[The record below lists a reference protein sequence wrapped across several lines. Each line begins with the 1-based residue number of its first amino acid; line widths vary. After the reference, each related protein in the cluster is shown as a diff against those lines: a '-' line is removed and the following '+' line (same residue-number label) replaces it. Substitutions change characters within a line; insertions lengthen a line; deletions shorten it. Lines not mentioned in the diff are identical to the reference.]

1 MKLINGLEMKSN
13 PKNETENEQ
22 KVKKMKT
29 DGNEPME
36 MNQVNENTGKD
47 NVFNDDMCYN
57 VIWKMIVADTL
68 KKIVQET
75 NTSYIS
81 GIKLISDESID
92 DIIKMMEY
100 DCKLLENNLLEI
112 INELNLLKFILNDG
126 TIVLTYYFISDELL
140 GKVMWKMLNNST
152 IIKYI

>member
-1 MKLINGLEMKSN
+1 MNKGE
-13 PKNETENEQ
+13 
-22 KVKKMKT
+22 KMKT
-29 DGNEPME
+29 AGNEPME
-36 MNQVNENTGKD
+36 MNQVNENTGQD

-57 VIWKMIVADTL
+57 VIWKMIIADTM
-68 KKIVQET
+68 KQIVQET

-81 GIKLISDESID
+81 GIKLINDESID
-92 DIIKMMEY
+92 DIINMMEY

-126 TIVLTYYFISDELL
+126 TIILTYYFISDELL
-140 GKVMWKMLNNST
+140 GKVMWKMLNNPT

>member
-1 MKLINGLEMKSN
+1 MNKGE
-13 PKNETENEQ
+13 
-22 KVKKMKT
+22 KMKT
-29 DGNEPME
+29 TGNEPLE
-36 MNQVNENTGKD
+36 MNQVNENTGQN
-47 NVFNDDMCYN
+47 NVFDDVNCYN
-57 VIWKMIVADTL
+57 VIWKMIIADTL

-92 DIIKMMEY
+92 DIINMMEY

-112 INELNLLKFILNDG
+112 INEVNLLKFILNDG
-126 TIVLTYYFISDELL
+126 TIILTYYFTSDELL

>member
-1 MKLINGLEMKSN
+1 
-13 PKNETENEQ
+13 
-22 KVKKMKT
+22 MKT

-36 MNQVNENTGKD
+36 MNQVNENTGQD

-57 VIWKMIVADTL
+57 VIWKMIIADTM

-81 GIKLISDESID
+81 GIKLIDDETVD
-92 DIIKMMEY
+92 DIINMMEY

-112 INELNLLKFILNDG
+112 INELNLLKFMLNDG
-126 TIVLTYYFISDELL
+126 TIILTYYFISDELL

>member
-1 MKLINGLEMKSN
+1 MNKGE
-13 PKNETENEQ
+13 
-22 KVKKMKT
+22 KMKT
-29 DGNEPME
+29 AGNEPME
-36 MNQVNENTGKD
+36 MNQVNENTGQD

-57 VIWKMIVADTL
+57 VIWKMIIADTL

-81 GIKLISDESID
+81 GIKLISDETID
-92 DIIKMMEY
+92 DIINMMEY

-126 TIVLTYYFISDELL
+126 TIILTYYFISDELL

-152 IIKYI
+152 ITKYI

>member
-1 MKLINGLEMKSN
+1 
-13 PKNETENEQ
+13 
-22 KVKKMKT
+22 MKT
-29 DGNEPME
+29 AGNEPME

-57 VIWKMIVADTL
+57 VIWKMIIADTL
-68 KKIVQET
+68 KQIVQET

-81 GIKLISDESID
+81 GIKLIDDETVD
-92 DIIKMMEY
+92 DIINMMEY

-126 TIVLTYYFISDELL
+126 TIILTYYFISDELL
-140 GKVMWKMLNNST
+140 GKVMWKMLNNP
-152 IIKYI
+152 IITKYI

>member
-1 MKLINGLEMKSN
+1 MNKGE
-13 PKNETENEQ
+13 
-22 KVKKMKT
+22 KMKT

-36 MNQVNENTGKD
+36 MNQVNENTGQD
-47 NVFNDDMCYN
+47 NMFDDDMCYN
-57 VIWKMIVADTL
+57 VIWKMIIADTM
-68 KKIVQET
+68 KQIVQET

-81 GIKLISDESID
+81 GIKLIDNETVD
-92 DIIKMMEY
+92 DIINMMEY

-126 TIVLTYYFISDELL
+126 TIILTYYFISDELL
-140 GKVMWKMLNNST
+140 GKVMWKMLNNPT

>member
-1 MKLINGLEMKSN
+1 MNKGE
-13 PKNETENEQ
+13 
-22 KVKKMKT
+22 KMKT
-29 DGNEPME
+29 AGNEPME
-36 MNQVNENTGKD
+36 MNQVNENTGQHNAFD
-47 NVFNDDMCYN
+47 DDMCYN
-57 VIWKMIVADTL
+57 VIWKMIIADTM
-68 KKIVQET
+68 KQIVQET

-81 GIKLISDESID
+81 GIKLIDDESID
-92 DIIKMMEY
+92 DIINMMEY

-126 TIVLTYYFISDELL
+126 TIILTYYFISDELL

>member
-1 MKLINGLEMKSN
+1 MEMN
-13 PKNETENEQ
+13 RGE
-22 KVKKMKT
+22 KMKT
-29 DGNEPME
+29 AGNEPME
-36 MNQVNENTGKD
+36 MNQVNENTGQH
-47 NVFNDDMCYN
+47 NAFDDDKYYN
-57 VIWKMIVADTL
+57 VIWKMIIADTL

-81 GIKLISDESID
+81 GIKLIDDESID
-92 DIIKMMEY
+92 DIINMMEY

-126 TIVLTYYFISDELL
+126 TIILTYYFISDELL
-140 GKVMWKMLNNST
+140 GKVMWKMLNNPT

>member
-1 MKLINGLEMKSN
+1 
-13 PKNETENEQ
+13 
-22 KVKKMKT
+22 MKT

-36 MNQVNENTGKD
+36 MNQINENTGKD

-57 VIWKMIVADTL
+57 VIWKMIIADTL

-81 GIKLISDESID
+81 GIKLIDDESID
-92 DIIKMMEY
+92 DIINMMEY

-126 TIVLTYYFISDELL
+126 TIILTYYFISDELL
-140 GKVMWKMLNNST
+140 GKVMWKMLNNP
-152 IIKYI
+152 IITKYI

>member
-1 MKLINGLEMKSN
+1 MNKGE
-13 PKNETENEQ
+13 
-22 KVKKMKT
+22 KMKT

-36 MNQVNENTGKD
+36 MNQVNENTGQD

-57 VIWKMIVADTL
+57 VIWKMIIADTM
-68 KKIVQET
+68 KQIVQET

-81 GIKLISDESID
+81 GIKLISDETID
-92 DIIKMMEY
+92 DIINMMEY

-140 GKVMWKMLNNST
+140 GKVMWKMLNNPT

>member
-1 MKLINGLEMKSN
+1 M
-13 PKNETENEQ
+13 
-22 KVKKMKT
+22 VKKMKT
-29 DGNEPME
+29 AGNEPME
-36 MNQVNENTGKD
+36 MNQVNENTGQD
-47 NVFNDDMCYN
+47 NVFDDVNCYN
-57 VIWKMIVADTL
+57 VIWKMIIADTM
-68 KKIVQET
+68 KQIVQET

-81 GIKLISDESID
+81 GIKLITDETID

-126 TIVLTYYFISDELL
+126 TIILTYYFISDELL

-152 IIKYI
+152 ITKYI

>member
-1 MKLINGLEMKSN
+1 
-13 PKNETENEQ
+13 
-22 KVKKMKT
+22 MKT
-29 DGNEPME
+29 AGNEPME
-36 MNQVNENTGKD
+36 MNQINENTGQD

-57 VIWKMIVADTL
+57 AIWKMTIADTL

-81 GIKLISDESID
+81 GIKLIDDESID
-92 DIIKMMEY
+92 DIINMMEY

-126 TIVLTYYFISDELL
+126 TIILTYYFISDELL

-152 IIKYI
+152 ITKYI